1 MAEDDKKSA
10 DVRRPIVPLDV
21 EGMTFSDPATL
32 PPTLEWIDPTK
43 LLVDDTY
50 QRSISVKGQKLI
62 RKILADFDWRKFKPP
77 TIVQTEDGYEVL
89 DGQHSAI
96 AAASHPAIDKIPV
109 LIVDAAARPDRASTF
124 IGINRD
130 RLAVNP
136 MQLHSASVV
145 SGHPI
150 AMEIEAIC
158 REASINILRSA
169 RQPKD
174 YKPGDT
180 IAVRAI
186 EALIKRQGRENAAA
200 LLGTLSAAGLAP
212 ISAAA
217 IKAAEFLMLG
227 LDEGDRVEAADLT
240 LAIQAIG
247 DQADREASLYAAEH
261 DVPQWRGLASV
272 WLRKTRR
279 PRKAKADGHPRKENR
294 AQAID
299 TEAKLQAETE
309 AGSSQLRIV

>member
-1 MAEDDKKSA
+1 MVDDKLSP
-10 DVRRPIVPLDV
+10 DLRRPIVPLDI
-21 EGMTFSDPATL
+21 EGMTLSNPVTL

-158 REASINILRSA
+158 REANINILRSA

-186 EALIKRQGRENAAA
+186 EALIKRQGRENAAS

-217 IKAAEFLMLG
+217 IKASEFLIFG
-227 LDEGDRVEAADLT
+227 LDEGERIEAADLT
-240 LAIQAIG
+240 PAIQLVG

-261 DVPQWRGLASV
+261 DVAQWRGLASV

-279 PRKAKADGHPRKENR
+279 RKPKSDSHNTRKEAR
-294 AQAID
+294 TQASEIEAK
-299 TEAKLQAETE
+299 TEAE
-309 AGSSQLRIV
+309 AD

>member
-1 MAEDDKKSA
+1 MASEAKRGAAEASA
-10 DVRRPIVPLDV
+10 TAPNGSLRRITALETQGV
-21 EGMTFSDPATL
+21 TFSDPSTE
-32 PPTLEWIDPTK
+32 PPTLDWLDPVT
-43 LLVDDTY
+43 LLVDEAY

-62 RKILADFDWRKFKPP
+62 KKILADFDWRKFKPP
-77 TIVQTEDGYEVL
+77 TVVRTDAGFEVL

-96 AAASHPAIDKIPV
+96 AAASHPRIDKIPV
-109 LIVDAAARPDRASTF
+109 LIVDAAKRPDRASTF

-136 MQLHSASVV
+136 MQLHNASVV

-150 AMEIEAIC
+150 ALQIEEVCKQA
-158 REASINILRSA
+158 NVTILRSA

-186 EALIKRQGRENAAA
+186 ETIIKRRGTEDAGKLMTA
-200 LLGTLSAAGLAP
+200 LSSAHLTP

-217 IKAAEFLMLG
+217 IKAAEFVLFNTDEEK
-227 LDEGDRVEAADLT
+227 LDYSEITSVIKAL
-240 LAIQAIG
+240 G
-247 DQADREASLYAAEH
+247 DQADREAGLFAAEH

-272 WLRKTRR
+272 WLRRSKKKR
-279 PRKAKADGHPRKENR
+279 PRETSDAHKE
-294 AQAID
+294 AA
-299 TEAKLQAETE
+299 
-309 AGSSQLRIV
+309 S